1 MLNTAAQFEI
11 KITLEE
17 DFLLISASGNYS
29 LLKANNLYKVAIDNG
44 LSQSRSKI
52 IIDVTAIAG
61 FIPFFDRFH
70 YSEFLSKYRQ
80 KQALGKVRRIAVV
93 GKEPIVDKE
102 RFGETVAINRG
113 TNVRV
118 FTDMSQALIWIN
130 AK

>member
-1 MLNTAAQFEI
+1 MENTAAQFEI

-29 LLKANNLYKVAIDNG
+29 LLKANNLFIVAIDNAV
-44 LSQSRSKI
+44 SQSRSKI
-52 IIDVTAIAG
+52 FIDVTDIAG
-61 FIPFFDRFH
+61 FISFFDRFR
-70 YSEFLSKYRQ
+70 YAEFLSKYTE
-80 KQALGKVRRIAVV
+80 KHALGKVRRIAVV
-93 GKEPIVDKE
+93 GKEPIVDKY